1 MINHIGVYTLNF
13 DAEKAFYQAAL
24 APLGYVQ
31 GAEFPG
37 AVMFADAKD
46 GDSVWIE
53 AAKEGTTPSPI
64 HLAFSAENE
73 EAVKAFYEAGLKAGG
88 SDNGAPGPRPNYGP
102 NYYAAFVHDPDGN
115 NIEAVIN
122 K

>member
-1 MINHIGVYTLNF
+1 MINHVVLHTKDF
-13 DAEKAFYQAAL
+13 DAAKAFYTAAL

-37 AVMFADAKD
+37 AVMFADAGD
-46 GDSVWIE
+46 GDAIWIE
-53 AAKEGTTPSPI
+53 AAQPGAAIAPV
-64 HLAFSAENE
+64 HVAFAARD
-73 EAVKAFYEAGLKAGG
+73 EAAVAAFHEAGLKADGT
-88 SDNGAPGPRPNYGP
+88 DNGAPGPRPNYGP

-115 NIEAVIN
+115 NIEAVFD

>member
-1 MINHIGVYTLNF
+1 MISHIGVYTLNF
-13 DAEKAFYQAAL
+13 DVEKAFYQAAL
-24 APLGYVQ
+24 APLGYVK

-37 AVMFADAKD
+37 AVMLVDVKD

-53 AAKEGTTPSPI
+53 EAKGITPAPI
-64 HLAFSAENE
+64 HIAFAAADDD
-73 EAVKAFYEAGLKAGG
+73 AVKAFYEAGLKSGG
-88 SDNGAPGPRPNYGP
+88 RDNGAPGPRPNYGP